1 MRREEI
7 YSLPPIAISYL
18 NYLTAVK
25 GRSELTVLEYAS
37 DLRMYFRFMKR
48 YKGLCAKDTPFNEI
62 DVSDLPEDVILKA
75 TLEDAYAFITFCSV
89 ERRDGNTA
97 KARKAVAVKR

>member
-1 MRREEI
+1 MRREEV

-37 DLRMYFRFMKR
+37 DLRM
-48 YKGLCAKDTPFNEI
+48 
-62 DVSDLPEDVILKA
+62 
-75 TLEDAYAFITFCSV
+75 
-89 ERRDGNTA
+89 
-97 KARKAVAVKR
+97 